1 MKSQATLAEHVG
13 ALWLTPQMDR
23 LFLEGP
29 GARRRFLDRLV
40 FDTDPAH
47 AGRVNAYEHAMRE
60 RMRLLRAGAAGQIG
74 AGGQTAADAG
84 WLASLE
90 DTMAT
95 RGVAVAAAR
104 LDVARRVG
112 SHLAAGTGA
121 FPGAAIEAAGIVETW
136 LGEGPALA
144 AEDRLRDRL
153 AQERDRDAAEGRTA
167 TGPHKSDLKVRHLG
181 NGQAAELCSTGEQ
194 KALLVALV
202 LGTARMR
209 TQERGTA
216 PLLLLDEIA
225 AHLDARRL
233 GVLFDEIGA
242 VGGSFMNLVYPYFL
256 EEKGWNGPQYRKVQV
271 YDLLLGIVAMI
282 ILNIAVWILG
292 AELLYPDRQISNL
305 DDLPNLLSDVLGPG
319 GRLLF
324 YLGVFSAVFTS
335 IVGHAVGLAAL
346 GSHSFLWWKTR
357 KHSTRDDRRAH
368 PTHRAIILWC
378 LISPLIWT
386 IPGMPDF
393 VTLTLAANSAQVVL
407 IPLVA
412 GGIWRITAGKQFIG
426 EEHQN
431 HWWENLVMGFL
442 FVLALYG
449 AFRSFGVILG
459 Y

>member
-1 MKSQATLAEHVG
+1 MSD
-13 ALWLTPQMDR
+13 LTQQPNPAPIPKTFGE
-23 LFLEGP
+23 FLKAFGP
-29 GARRRFLDRLV
+29 G
-40 FDTDPAH
+40 
-47 AGRVNAYEHAMRE
+47 
-60 RMRLLRAGAAGQIG
+60 I
-74 AGGQTAADAG
+74 
-84 WLASLE
+84 
-90 DTMAT
+90 
-95 RGVAVAAAR
+95 
-104 LDVARRVG
+104 
-112 SHLAAGTGA
+112 
-121 FPGAAIEAAGIVETW
+121 IVVLTW
-136 LGEGPALA
+136 LGAGDIVDMGVAGSNYGYSLLWVLVVAVFMRFVLVSLIGRYQLCNQHGEGVL
-144 AEDRLRDRL
+144 DGL
-153 AQERDRDAAEGRTA
+153 
-167 TGPHKSDLKVRHLG
+167 VRFHSAYAPILFLG
-181 NGQAAELCSTGEQ
+181 SIVMGHFYLSYMTVGVGEVCRNVFGVGEVWMWSILCN
-194 KALLVALV
+194 AIALV
-202 LGTARMR
+202 LILKGGYDSLEAMFKLFLGLLSISFVGSAVWVGFNGLEVMRGLYRMEMPGQ
-209 TQERGTA
+209 TGEFSA
-216 PLLLLDEIA
+216 VMVALA
-225 AHLDARRL
+225 M
-233 GVLFDEIGA
+233 IGA

-256 EEKGWNGPQYRKVQV
+256 EEKGWKGPQYRKVQV
-271 YDLLLGIVAMI
+271 YDLLLGIIAMI

-292 AELLYPDRQISNL
+292 AELLFPDRQISNL

-346 GSHSFLWWKTR
+346 GSHAYLWWKTGSR
-357 KHSTRDDRRAH
+357 STRNDRRAH

-386 IPGMPDF
+386 SPGMPDF